1 MRNSKGYTGRNKP
14 MPKVSSKWPAEVG
27 KRLLREY
34 TKDTKAFLENI
45 CTTGG
50 DLVVAMDSL
59 SYIEVESEEDYVT
72 YEREFID
79 YTHMLSSCREML
91 ISDGSEK
98 TRETYVITM
107 QNIHVPLYNVW
118 TCRLKQYSARIRQS
132 TKRISEWIERAI
144 REAIGDDISWYF
156 IALAELASDSN
167 VCFKVCWCL
176 MIPLKFACGYD
187 LEMAITDRRL
197 TRCLARQFQ
206 QLEKKP
212 AADEI
217 SSAIELFETLGSFKK
232 GNEIMEPINEASLRD
247 VEEMAKVILRLRNEE
262 LFEVCLRKKL
272 FPSCMYDWL
281 IRQARNLSP
290 PLLPCLIA
298 YKSRT
303 ISEQ

>member
-34 TKDTKAFLENI
+34 TKDTKVFLENI

-50 DLVVAMDSL
+50 DLVVAMESL
-59 SYIEVESEEDYVT
+59 SSIEVESEEDYVT

-98 TRETYVITM
+98 TRETFVLTM
-107 QNIHVPLYNVW
+107 QNIHVPLYIVW
-118 TCRLKQYSARIRQS
+118 TCRHKQYSARIRQS

-144 REAIGDDISWYF
+144 KEAIGDDISWYF
-156 IALAELASDSN
+156 IAFAERVSD
-167 VCFKVCWCL
+167 FKICWCFML
-176 MIPLKFACGYD
+176 PLKFACGYD

-206 QLEKKP
+206 RLEKNGSG
-212 AADEI
+212 DYEI

-247 VEEMAKVILRLRNEE
+247 VEEMAKVILRLGNEE
-262 LFEVCLRKKL
+262 LLEACLRKNL
-272 FPSCMYDWL
+272 FPIGIYDWL
-281 IRQARNLSP
+281 IRQTRKLSP
-290 PLLPCLIA
+290 SLLPCLLA

>member
-1 MRNSKGYTGRNKP
+1 MSKNKNKP
-14 MPKVSSKWPAEVG
+14 MPKVSSKWPVEVG

-50 DLVVAMDSL
+50 DLVVAMESL
-59 SYIEVESEEDYVT
+59 SSIEVESEEDYVT

-91 ISDGSEK
+91 LGDGSEEV
-98 TRETYVITM
+98 RRTYVLVM
-107 QNIHVPLYNVW
+107 QYIHIPLYTVW

-144 REAIGDDISWYF
+144 REAIGDDISWYL
-156 IALAELASDSN
+156 IALAELASD
-167 VCFKVCWCL
+167 FKVCWCF

-212 AADEI
+212 GSRDYEI

-232 GNEIMEPINEASLRD
+232 GNEIMEPINEAALLD

>member
-34 TKDTKAFLENI
+34 IKDTKAFLENI

-50 DLVVAMDSL
+50 DLVVAMESL
-59 SYIEVESEEDYVT
+59 SLIEVESEEDYVT

-98 TRETYVITM
+98 TRETYVMTM
-107 QNIHVPLYNVW
+107 QNIHVPLYIVW
-118 TCRLKQYSARIRQS
+118 TCRHKQYSARIRQS

-144 REAIGDDISWYF
+144 KEAIGDDISWYF
-156 IALAELASDSN
+156 IAFAERVSD
-167 VCFKVCWCL
+167 FKICWCF

-206 QLEKKP
+206 RLEKNGSG
-212 AADEI
+212 DYEI

-247 VEEMAKVILRLRNEE
+247 VEEMAKVILRLGNEE
-262 LFEVCLRKKL
+262 LLEACLRKNL
-272 FPSCMYDWL
+272 FPIGIYDWL
-281 IRQARNLSP
+281 IRQTRKLSP
-290 PLLPCLIA
+290 SLLPCLLA

>member
-1 MRNSKGYTGRNKP
+1 MRNSKGYTGKNKP

-50 DLVVAMDSL
+50 DLVVAMESL
-59 SYIEVESEEDYVT
+59 SPIEVESEEDYVT

-91 ISDGSEK
+91 LSDGSEK

-144 REAIGDDISWYF
+144 KEAIGDDISWYF
-156 IALAELASDSN
+156 IALAERVSD
-167 VCFKVCWCL
+167 FKICWCF

>member
-1 MRNSKGYTGRNKP
+1 MRKSKGYTGRNKP
-14 MPKVSSKWPAEVG
+14 MPKVGSEWPAEVG
-27 KRLLREY
+27 KHLLREY

-50 DLVVAMDSL
+50 DLVVAMESL
-59 SYIEVESEEDYVT
+59 SSIEVESEEDYVT

-98 TRETYVITM
+98 TRETFVITM
-107 QNIHVPLYNVW
+107 QNIHIPLYLVW
-118 TCRLKQYSARIRQS
+118 SCRHKQYSARIRQS
-132 TKRISEWIERAI
+132 TKRIFEWIERAI
-144 REAIGDDISWYF
+144 KEAIGDDISWYF
-156 IALAELASDSN
+156 IAFAERVSD
-167 VCFKVCWCL
+167 FKICWCF

-206 QLEKKP
+206 QLEKTGSG
-212 AADEI
+212 DYEI

-272 FPSCMYDWL
+272 FPSCMYDWM
-281 IRQARNLSP
+281 IRQTRKLSP
-290 PLLPCLIA
+290 SLLPCLLA

>member
-1 MRNSKGYTGRNKP
+1 MRKSKGYTGKNKP

-34 TKDTKAFLENI
+34 TKDTKVFLENI

-50 DLVVAMDSL
+50 DLVVAMESL

-79 YTHMLSSCREML
+79 YTHMLCSCREML
-91 ISDGSEK
+91 LSDGSEK

-247 VEEMAKVILRLRNEE
+247 VEEM
-262 LFEVCLRKKL
+262 FEVCLRKKL